1 MTCVPN
7 KDSGLPR
14 GHPPSLIRAFA
25 VHLKTVWIQSYKVHG
40 EDSDHRTGQNAQ
52 VDCIFAGSR
61 GHLFV
66 LLGSTQVLII
76 FSRIVAN

>member
-14 GHPPSLIRAFA
+14 GASTQSDQSFRCPPEDGL
-25 VHLKTVWIQSYKVHG
+25 VTHKVHC

-61 GHLFV
+61 DHLFV
-66 LLGSTQVLII
+66 LLGSTQVFII